1 MDKQPDQ
8 SEFLVK
14 RALKIL
20 EMPYKEE
27 ADLNSL
33 LDRLDNAVLFPATQ
47 TERKISVLTKKIVE
61 AIRNKSDVAV
71 VTGLLDQ
78 LNSEFVFSILD

>member
-8 SEFLVK
+8 SDFLVK
-14 RALKIL
+14 QALRIL

-27 ADLNSL
+27 TDLNSL
-33 LDRLDNAVLFPATQ
+33 LDRLNNAILFPATQ